1 MSQCDFAQALR
12 NLVNRSRYIAVQIF
26 RNLDRRLKSTDEKNP
41 NVIGEEPVVG
51 PYGEAEDND
60 QAKQTS

>member
-1 MSQCDFAQALR
+1 M
-12 NLVNRSRYIAVQIF
+12 NRSGDIAVQIF

-41 NVIGEEPVVG
+41 TVIGEEPKIG

-60 QAKQTS
+60 QEKQTS